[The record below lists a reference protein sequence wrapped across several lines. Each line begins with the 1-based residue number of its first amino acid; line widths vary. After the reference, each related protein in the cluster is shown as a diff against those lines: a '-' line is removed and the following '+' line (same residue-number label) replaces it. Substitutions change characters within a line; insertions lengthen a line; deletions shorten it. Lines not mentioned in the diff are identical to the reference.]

1 MVCFLDLLS
10 PLQLPI
16 LCKEFIIDA
25 YQIFKARMVG
35 ADAVLLIAAV
45 LPDVDLI
52 YMSKIAKS
60 MGMATLI
67 EVSYSAAFFLVREV

>member
-1 MVCFLDLLS
+1 M
-10 PLQLPI
+10 QLPI

-45 LPDVDLI
+45 LPDVDLK

-60 MGMATLI
+60 LGMAALI
-67 EVSYSAAFFLVREV
+67 EVSGPFIS

>member
-1 MVCFLDLLS
+1 M
-10 PLQLPI
+10 QLPI

-45 LPDVDLI
+45 LPDVDLK

-60 MGMATLI
+60 LGMAALI
-67 EVSYSAAFFLVREV
+67 EVSRPSCLQSSQSS